1 MTNDRDR
8 NLSAQ
13 VGSPVKRGRLPRW
26 LKGRLRHEARRRK
39 LSQGFGSPGDSFLL
53 EFLGARLPWFDH
65 WGMVSRNGRDC
76 FVSEPYGLTDHHTRE
91 MLEFCRVLHLE
102 FDIDATSFH
111 YPTRTLRI
119 TMWPSEWGRPPEWD
133 RPEGAAWNSA

>member
-1 MTNDRDR
+1 
-8 NLSAQ
+8 
-13 VGSPVKRGRLPRW
+13 
-26 LKGRLRHEARRRK
+26 
-39 LSQGFGSPGDSFLL
+39 
-53 EFLGARLPWFDH
+53 
-65 WGMVSRNGRDC
+65 
-76 FVSEPYGLTDHHTRE
+76 

-119 TMWPSEWGRPPEWD
+119 TMWPSEWGCPPAWD